1 MNKIIIIGLLTVAG
15 FSTAGIAETPPGA
28 GEGVPL
34 GPNTGTVL
42 EVIDSSLYTYLQVSS
57 GTGAVWLAAYR
68 NDIAKG
74 EAVSYTKG
82 ILRTNFHS
90 KALNRTFDKII
101 FVDAVVPVRK

>member
-28 GEGVPL
+28 GASF

-57 GTGAVWLAAYR
+57 GGDAVWLAAYR

-101 FVDAVVPVRK
+101 FVDAVVPLRR

>member
-15 FSTAGIAETPPGA
+15 FSTAGIAETPPGVGA
-28 GEGVPL
+28 PL

-57 GTGAVWLAAYR
+57 GSGAVWLAAYR

-101 FVDAVVPVRK
+101 FVDAVVPVRN